1 MLQVIMDFIKSEPS
15 SDNETSADSDHE
27 TVSLKQEEACALQT
41 FPTKITESEVSHVCA
56 CVSWMYNIKAN
67 VKNVSKFHISWNYS
81 NIS

>member
-1 MLQVIMDFIKSEPS
+1 MDFIKSEPS

-56 CVSWMYNIKAN
+56 CVS
-67 VKNVSKFHISWNYS
+67 
-81 NIS
+81 